1 MKKTLY
7 SLGLLLL
14 TLTACRKDAA
24 VVPEEVEQVSSP
36 SDATSFF
43 LLNEGNMNM
52 NKASLDRFDAATGAY
67 RRNIFEASNPDVIRG
82 LGDVGNDIKAYGSKL
97 YVVVNISNKVE
108 VLDLRTARRISKIDI
123 PNCRY
128 VSFDAGKAYVSSYEG
143 AVGNT
148 NKAEGSIVRIDTAT
162 LSIEART
169 KVGRQPEEIAIVGR
183 KLYVANSGGYNPTN
197 YERSVSVVDLNSFQ
211 EIKRIDVADNL
222 HRVRADQ
229 YGDVYVSSRGDYYG
243 TPSNLFVIDTRTDQ
257 VKKVFDV
264 STSNI
269 WIDGDLGYVYSL
281 EWDYTKQRNTVNY
294 SIINVRDETLV
305 QGSFIK
311 DGTEKNITKP
321 FGIAV
326 DPKTK
331 DIYVSDAKDYLS
343 PGTLYC
349 FDKNGI
355 KKWSVI
361 TGDIPAHIAF
371 IGMNK

>member
-7 SLGLLLL
+7 SFFLLLA
-14 TLTACRKDAA
+14 LTACRKDAA
-24 VVPEEVEQVSSP
+24 VVPEETEQVAPP
-36 SDATSFF
+36 SDAMSFF

-52 NKASLDRFDAATGAY
+52 NKASLDRFDASGGVY
-67 RRNIFEASNPDVIRG
+67 HRNIFEASNPDVVRG
-82 LGDVGNDIKAYGSKL
+82 LGDVGNDIKVYGSKL

-108 VLDLRTARRISKIDI
+108 VLDLKTARRIGKIDI
-123 PNCRY
+123 QNCRY
-128 VSFDAGKAYVSSYEG
+128 ITFDAGKAYVSSYEG

-148 NKAEGSIVRIDTAT
+148 NKAEGSILRIDTST

-169 KVGRQPEEIAIVGR
+169 KVGRQPEEMAIVGR

-197 YERSVSVVDLNSFQ
+197 YERSVSVVDLEGFQ
-211 EIKRIDVADNL
+211 EVRRIDVAENL

-243 TPSNLFVIDTRTDQ
+243 TPSNLFVIDSRTDQ
-257 VKKVFDV
+257 VKKVFDI
-264 STSNI
+264 STSNM
-269 WIDGDLGYVYSL
+269 WIDGDMGYVYSL
-281 EWDYTKQRNTVNY
+281 EWDYTTQRNRENY
-294 SIINVRDETLV
+294 SVINVRDETLLP
-305 QGSFIK
+305 GSFIK
-311 DGTEKNITKP
+311 DGTDRSINKP

-331 DIYVSDAKDYLS
+331 DIYISDAKDYLS

-371 IGMNK
+371 IPDHQ

>member
-14 TLTACRKDAA
+14 ALTACRKDAA
-24 VVPEEVEQVSSP
+24 VVPEEVEQVSAP

-128 VSFDAGKAYVSSYEG
+128 ISFDAGKAYVSSYEG

-148 NKAEGSIVRIDTAT
+148 NKAEGSIVRIDTAS

-355 KKWSVI
+355 KKWSVT

-371 IGMNK
+371 IGGNK

>member
-305 QGSFIK
+305 EGSFIK